1 MNTQTVKTFLP
12 AFPGFYN
19 SLIDGDYEIENYLQD
34 ENLEYDQIDFD
45 FNKYKNHVA
54 YYSCDFMEKE
64 LSDFGV
70 ISILFENVYS
80 PKYYN
85 FETDSV
91 NCEITINPVKI
102 NEYIYSNYQDFEK
115 YLENNYKSCS
125 GFISYYSVYAFEWVT
140 QTNNFLNFIDSN
152 PHFLGDILNFICENE
167 GIGSENLYSHIYE
180 NTYIGEFIE
189 ILEPIND

>member
-102 NEYIYSNYQDFEK
+102 NEYIYSNYHEFVD
-115 YLENNYKSCS
+115 YLHNRYKSCS
-125 GFISYYSVYAFEWVT
+125 GFISSYSHYAADWIT
-140 QTNNFLNFIDSN
+140 ATDNFLNFTDCN
-152 PHFLGDILNFICENE
+152 EHYLGAILNFICENE
-167 GIGSENLYSHIYE
+167 GIGSENLYSYIYE
-180 NTYIGEFIE
+180 NTYIGEFIQ
-189 ILEPIND
+189 ILEPINN

>member
-19 SLIDGDYEIENYLQD
+19 SLIDADFEIENYLHD
-34 ENLEYDQIDFD
+34 ENLDYDQIDFD
-45 FNKYKNHVA
+45 FEKYKNHVA
-54 YYSCDFMEKE
+54 YYSCDFIERE
-64 LSDFGV
+64 LKDFGV
-70 ISILFENVYS
+70 LSILFENVYS

-91 NCEITINPVKI
+91 NCEITIDTVKI
-102 NEYIYSNYQDFEK
+102 NEYIYSNYNEFVD
-115 YLENNYKSCS
+115 YLHNRYKSCS
-125 GFISYYSVYAFEWVT
+125 GFISSYSHYAADWINAT
-140 QTNNFLNFIDSN
+140 DNFLNFN
-152 PHFLGDILNFICENE
+152 NCNEHYLGAILNFICENE
-167 GIGSENLYSHIYE
+167 AISGENLYSHIYE